1 MELLDRIFKKKPKK
15 IKLLALDGLVF
26 WGDTQLQLT
35 DQEHDFLIKLMC
47 KKICS
52 AKEFG
57 PGLGTSGSWK
67 NQLRML
73 NYNLFY
79 QTNGQCQVL
88 IRPNPKDKRGICF
101 DLEIAPEK
109 EYTLLSSIFS
119 F

>member
-1 MELLDRIFKKKPKK
+1 MELFKQIFKKDRSKV
-15 IKLLALDGLVF
+15 KLLASGGLVF

-35 DQEHDFLIKLMC
+35 DQEHDFLIKLMYE
-47 KKICS
+47 KICS

-57 PGLGTSGSWK
+57 PSLGTSGSWK

-101 DLEIAPEK
+101 ELEMAPEK
-109 EYTLLSSIFS
+109 ELTFLSSIFS